1 MSNME
6 KVAGETFSIDFSY
19 PYSFAGVATIL
30 KIKFKYLG
38 KNKIYF
44 LPLNPY
50 QLEYELS
57 FCTT

>member
-1 MSNME
+1 ME
-6 KVAGETFSIDFSY
+6 KVAGKTFSIDFSY

-50 QLEYELS
+50 QPEYELS
-57 FCTT
+57 FCIT